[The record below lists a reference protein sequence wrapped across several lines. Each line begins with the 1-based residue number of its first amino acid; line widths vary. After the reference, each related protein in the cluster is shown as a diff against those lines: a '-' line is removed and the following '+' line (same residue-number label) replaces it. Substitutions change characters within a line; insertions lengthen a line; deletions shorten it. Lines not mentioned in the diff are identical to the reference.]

1 MSCFPCIKCYKCR
14 SFMPKISIVCASCGT
29 EMPAGLDAC
38 PKCGGTKRAMRKED
52 GKETSKPAQ
61 AQQG

>member
-14 SFMPKISIVCASCGT
+14 ANMPKISIVCASCGA

-38 PKCGGTKRAMRKED
+38 PKCGGTKRAMREEE
-52 GKETSKPAQ
+52 GKRAGKPTRP
-61 AQQG
+61 QQS